1 MIASDAPPPAFPD
14 ATTPAPWNEYVD
26 LLRAADDLIAMT
38 PDPSNDQLRAEL
50 YRQLATNISLVYFIC
65 FQADAVTPDWNPFLN
80 SVFMLQPNPDDVYV
94 NAYIDP
100 AGAYRIVGDRGTIR
114 ILSMSLGRAAM
125 GLADRPGPSLRYVD
139 FDDDLELG
147 PNGEIDVRLSPERP
161 ARYVGNWIEMH
172 PDADYVLVRV
182 RPYDWGNERDP
193 RLAIERLDGP
203 AIRSRM
209 PKEEIDLKL
218 SQVLGGFPRRLSATW
233 LQYQKVQLEKGLLNR
248 PELVDFGGTVGTQL
262 YWQGYFDLAPGDA
275 VILETELPAKRR
287 YWNVQL
293 NDELWNA
300 VEYIYRQSSLNG
312 HQARIDSDGRFRAV
326 ISLEDPGVHNWL
338 DPGGTLRG
346 MLIGR
351 WLGCS
356 SYPVPTLTRVPL
368 SELRRHLPADTPA
381 ITAEERAAQ
390 LRARRIGGQLRRR
403 W

>member
-1 MIASDAPPPAFPD
+1 MSDSK
-14 ATTPAPWNEYVD
+14 TGGIAPWSEYVD
-26 LLRAADDLIAMT
+26 LLKASGDLNALT
-38 PDPSNDQLRAEL
+38 PDPGSDQLRAEL
-50 YRQLATNISLVYFIC
+50 YRQLAMNVALAYFMY
-65 FQADAVTPDWNPFLN
+65 FQSDADTPDWNPFLN

-94 NAYIDP
+94 NAYVDSS
-100 AGAYRIVGDRGTIR
+100 GSYRIVGERGTVK

-125 GLADRPGPSLRYVD
+125 GTADRPGPSLRYVD
-139 FDDDLELG
+139 FDDDLQLG
-147 PNGEIDVRLSPERP
+147 PNGEIDVLLSRERP
-161 ARYVGNWIEMH
+161 AGYSGNWIEMH
-172 PDADYVLVRV
+172 PDADYLLLRM
-182 RPYDWGNERDP
+182 RSYDWGTERDP
-193 RLAIERLDGP
+193 RVAIERVDGP
-203 AIRSRM
+203 PIRPRM
-209 PKEEIDLKL
+209 PKEEIDRKL
-218 SQVLGGFPRRLSATW
+218 REVLGGFPKRLSAMW
-233 LQYQKVQLEKGLLNR
+233 LNYQKAQLTKGLNTI
-248 PELVDFGGTVGTQL
+248 ELVDFGGAVGSQW
-262 YWQGYFDLAPGDA
+262 YWQGYFDLAPGEA
-275 VILETELPAKRR
+275 VILETELPETRR

-338 DPGGTLRG
+338 DPGETLRG

-356 SYPVPTLTRVPL
+356 SNPVPTLKRVPL
-368 SELRRHLPADTPA
+368 VDLRKHLPADTPT

>member
-1 MIASDAPPPAFPD
+1 MTSSAAPAACPD
-14 ATTPAPWNEYVD
+14 PTILPSWSEYVE
-26 LLRAADDLIAMT
+26 LLRAAGDLVNMT
-38 PDPSNDQLRAEL
+38 PDPTSDQLRAEL
-50 YRQLATNISLVYFIC
+50 YRQLAMNISLGYFMY

-94 NAYIDP
+94 NAHIDP
-100 AGAYRIVGDRGTIR
+100 AGTYRIVGERGTVR

-139 FDDDLELG
+139 FDDDLQLG
-147 PNGEIDVRLSPERP
+147 PNGEIDVLLSSERP
-161 ARYVGNWIEMH
+161 AGYAGNWIEMH
-172 PDADYVLVRV
+172 PEADYLLVRV
-182 RPYDWGNERDP
+182 RSYDWGNERDP

-203 AIRSRM
+203 AIRPRM
-209 PKEEIDLKL
+209 PKEEIDRKL
-218 SQVLGGFPRRLSATW
+218 REVLGGFPRRLSTMW
-233 LQYQKVQLEKGLLNR
+233 LQYQKAQLDKGLLNKL
-248 PELVDFGGTVGTQL
+248 ELIDFGGTVGTQL
-262 YWQGYFDLAPGDA
+262 YWQGYFDLAPGEA
-275 VILETELPAKRR
+275 IILETELPAQRR

-300 VEYIYRQSSLNG
+300 VEFIYRQSSLNG

-326 ISLEDPGVHNWL
+326 ISLQDPGVHNWL

-368 SELRRHLPADTPA
+368 SELRRHLPTDTPT

-390 LRARRIGGQLRRR
+390 MRARRIGGQLRRR